1 MLTIKNFDKLIAQK
15 GLTLVTPKR
24 RWTID
29 NTLEGEDAYVVSV
42 IEQNNPWNDII
53 FTLERRDSEGRY
65 ALKNNRDLQYK
76 FLTKESFENVG
87 DFISE
92 LRNEAWRF
100 N

>member
-15 GLTLVTPKR
+15 GLTLITPTR

-29 NTLEGEDAYVVSV
+29 NTFEGEDVYVIRIV
-42 IEQNNPWNDII
+42 EQGNPWNNII
-53 FTLERRDSEGRY
+53 FRLERNDSEGRY

-92 LRNEAWRF
+92 LKDESWRF

>member
-65 ALKNNRDLQYK
+65 ALKNNRDLQYT

-92 LRNEAWRF
+92 LKNESWRF